1 MQTVPIDMAVATER
15 ADEGFA
21 AELARREPG
30 LRAYARRLARDR
42 ADADDLVQDTMLRC
56 WAARRR
62 FEPGSNFAAWTRTV
76 MRNGLLSDRRRDRFH
91 VELPADALDRLFFAP
106 GAQDPAID
114 LRDAIWAL
122 GELTPEHRDAVLLAG
137 EGLTAEEAAARLAI
151 PEGTFKSQVARGR
164 SRLRILTEN
173 RDAAPEPLRQ
183 EAAEQPEA
191 PRRRR
196 NWKGVMIG

>member
-1 MQTVPIDMAVATER
+1 MQAVPIGVAAPAAR

-76 MRNGLLSDRRRDRFH
+76 MRNGFLSDRRRDRFR
-91 VELPADALDRLFFAP
+91 VELPDGALDHLLVAA
-106 GAQDPAID
+106 GAQEPAVD

-122 GELTPEHRDAVLLAG
+122 GELTPDHRDAVLLAG

-151 PEGTFKSQVARGR
+151 PEGTFKSRVARAR
-164 SRLRILTEN
+164 SRLRSLTEEGHSG
-173 RDAAPEPLRQ
+173 PEPLRS
-183 EAAEQPEA
+183 EAAERREVPH
-191 PRRRR
+191 RRR